1 MRWTVGARAAAKSL
15 CLPIPVPTAGPLPV
29 AGPQL
34 TAPDSTCSH
43 APPAPRG
50 QCHGADSV
58 PPIAVPPSRCHQ
70 NHPRAPRFTVDC
82 PLTPLLSPASGELPR
97 LIPGIP
103 LSTRFPSSALL
114 LFLSPCSLRPG
125 HLGVPGWSL
134 TSVPHPTLGCGSHS
148 FKTLRAR
155 GVLEGFSLSP

>member
-1 MRWTVGARAAAKSL
+1 MRWTVGACAAAKSL

-70 NHPRAPRFTVDC
+70 NHPLAPRFTVDR

-97 LIPGIP
+97 LIPGDSP
-103 LSTRFPSSALL
+103 VHLLPRRQRCCCSSVLT
-114 LFLSPCSLRPG
+114 LRPG
-125 HLGVPGWSL
+125 HLGAPGWSL
-134 TSVPHPTLGCGSHS
+134 TSVPRPTLGCGSHS